1 MNKIDMYWLAI
12 PYPLKTVLL
21 IHNDPINK
29 PTIKMYLKQK
39 HPSLTAIDNR
49 DLQSIKTSM
58 RKKSIKK
65 HNDNRDITEAPIH
78 PNLYH

>member
-1 MNKIDMYWLAI
+1 
-12 PYPLKTVLL
+12 
-21 IHNDPINK
+21 
-29 PTIKMYLKQK
+29 MYLKQK

-58 RKKSIKK
+58 RKKSINK
-65 HNDNRDITEAPIH
+65 HNDNLYIAEAPIH